1 MRAVLSI
8 VLFSFGVNAI
18 AQTAPLIRFGRGFA
32 AEEQVWLMSARP
44 DLTPN
49 QGKRYQLKQIL
60 FQANPERFQAYLA
73 GELDAGTAPG
83 LAVIF
88 ARAQGMDMKIVAN
101 VCLEAGGNYFATT
114 YMVKDDGPIKSIKDL
129 KGGTVGVVGIK
140 TATDL
145 WARAGLINAGLV
157 PDKDTKVVPMA
168 FPVIG
173 DAVRTGK
180 VSAGTFVEPFYS
192 AEMAKGDK
200 YFTTTYMVKDDGPI
214 KSVKDLKGGTIGVV
228 GIKTA
233 TDLWARAGL
242 INAGLVPD
250 KDTKVVPMAFPV
262 IGDAVRTGKVAA
274 GTFVEPF
281 YSSEMAKGG
290 LRKLFTAVDAVGY
303 EHELLDIFFGEKF
316 LKAHPE
322 AVRAFLADYV
332 AVTKYYL
339 ANTEQAK
346 RDLHKAGFVRTPIE
360 IYLKNADWKRDA
372 NARVDVESLK
382 KLSTFMHEKL
392 QWLDKPVNVDGM
404 VDQSYLPR

>member
-1 MRAVLSI
+1 MRTLVALLLG
-8 VLFSFGVNAI
+8 LFTVNAL
-18 AQTAPLIRFGRGFA
+18 AQSAPLIRLGRGFA

-44 DLTPN
+44 DLTPS

-60 FQANPERFQAYLA
+60 FQANPERFQAFLA

-88 ARAQGMDMKIVAN
+88 ARAQGMDMKIVAS
-101 VCLEAGGNYFATT
+101 VCLEAKGDKYFTTT
-114 YMVKDDGPIKSIKDL
+114 YMVKEGGPIKSVKDL
-129 KGGTVGVVGIK
+129 KGGTIAVVGIK

-173 DAVRTGK
+173 DAVRTDK

-192 AEMAKGDK
+192 AE
-200 YFTTTYMVKDDGPI
+200 
-214 KSVKDLKGGTIGVV
+214 
-228 GIKTA
+228 
-233 TDLWARAGL
+233 R
-242 INAGLVPD
+242 
-250 KDTKVVPMAFPV
+250 
-262 IGDAVRTGKVAA
+262 
-274 GTFVEPF
+274 
-281 YSSEMAKGG
+281 AKGG
-290 LRKLFTAVDAVGY
+290 LRPLFTAVDAVGY
-303 EHELLDIFFGEKF
+303 DHELLDIFFGEKF
-316 LKAHPE
+316 LKQHPE

-339 ANTEQAK
+339 SNTEQAK
-346 RDLHKAGFVRTPIE
+346 RDLHKAGFVKTPID
-360 IYLKNADWKRDA
+360 IYLKNADWKRDP

-392 QWLDKPVNVDGM
+392 QWLDKPVNVDSM
-404 VDQSYLPR
+404 VDQSFLPR

>member
-1 MRAVLSI
+1 MTRIFISVLSF
-8 VLFSFGVNAI
+8 VLLGDAL
-18 AQTAPLIRFGRGFA
+18 AQTPPLIRLGRGFA

-44 DLTPN
+44 DLAPN

-60 FQANPERFQAYLA
+60 FQANPERFQAFLA

-88 ARAQGMDMKIVAN
+88 ARAQGMDMKIVAS
-101 VCLEAGGNYFATT
+101 VCLEAAGQQYFSTT
-114 YMVKDDGPIKSIKDL
+114 YMVKDDGPVKSVKDL
-129 KGGTVGVVGIK
+129 KGGTMAVVGIK

-192 AEMAKGDK
+192 AE
-200 YFTTTYMVKDDGPI
+200 V
-214 KSVKDLKGGTIGVV
+214 
-228 GIKTA
+228 
-233 TDLWARAGL
+233 
-242 INAGLVPD
+242 
-250 KDTKVVPMAFPV
+250 
-262 IGDAVRTGKVAA
+262 
-274 GTFVEPF
+274 
-281 YSSEMAKGG
+281 AKGG

-303 EHELLDIFFGEKF
+303 DHELLDIFFGEKF
-316 LKAHPE
+316 LKANPD

-339 ANTEQAK
+339 SNMEQAK
-346 RDLHKAGFVRTPIE
+346 RDLHKAGFVRTPID
-360 IYLKNADWKRDA
+360 IYLKNADWKRDP

-392 QWLDKPVNVDGM
+392 QWLDKPVNVDSM
-404 VDQSYLPR
+404 VDQSFLPR